1 MWTRSRY
8 NPETLQMEEVKLTGR
23 EIFQLVGLRVAFVL
37 AIGAGSV
44 WLFDQV
50 FQSPADRARDR
61 EIAFLERQLEEM
73 RGEVALMEGALGDLA
88 QRDDAVY
95 RTILGVQPVP
105 DHLRHPGIGGV
116 DRQANVRGHVHSEEV
131 AELKD
136 RIASL
141 QRSLVAQSKSL
152 DEVTDMAL
160 EYEKR
165 LESIP

>member
-73 RGEVALMEGALGDLA
+73 RGEVTLMEGALGDLA
-88 QRDDAVY
+88 QRDDAVS

-105 DHLRHPGIGGV
+105 DHL
-116 DRQANVRGHVHSEEV
+116 
-131 AELKD
+131 
-136 RIASL
+136 
-141 QRSLVAQSKSL
+141 
-152 DEVTDMAL
+152 
-160 EYEKR
+160 
-165 LESIP
+165 

>member
-61 EIAFLERQLEEM
+61 EIAFLERQLEEK
-73 RGEVALMEGALGDLA
+73 
-88 QRDDAVY
+88 
-95 RTILGVQPVP
+95 
-105 DHLRHPGIGGV
+105 
-116 DRQANVRGHVHSEEV
+116 DRQLEEKESELCRIRDGWPTDNE
-131 AELKD
+131 AGTSAD
-136 RIASL
+136 RRTS
-141 QRSLVAQSKSL
+141 QEFV
-152 DEVTDMAL
+152 MA
-160 EYEKR
+160 
-165 LESIP
+165 

>member
-8 NPETLQMEEVKLTGR
+8 NPETFQMEEVKLTGQ

-73 RGEVALMEGALGDLA
+73 RGEVALMESALGDLA

-105 DHLRHPGIGGV
+105 DH
-116 DRQANVRGHVHSEEV
+116 NVRR
-131 AELKD
+131 A
-136 RIASL
+136 
-141 QRSLVAQSKSL
+141 
-152 DEVTDMAL
+152 
-160 EYEKR
+160 
-165 LESIP
+165 